1 LQKPGFFDLLG
12 RKETGFVC
20 RNPVSRIVYVG
31 DAVPLLLCILFCKT
45 LRKCHTT
52 CVVFEVRSSAKAL
65 KMALK
70 RYYKPDLICQLRQFD
85 SVAKLLGLKM
95 ALKRYYKPDLICQLR
110 QSDSVAKRCKN
121 IRKTSPSCGI

>member
-1 LQKPGFFDLLG
+1 
-12 RKETGFVC
+12 
-20 RNPVSRIVYVG
+20 
-31 DAVPLLLCILFCKT
+31 
-45 LRKCHTT
+45 
-52 CVVFEVRSSAKAL
+52 
-65 KMALK
+65 MALK